1 MTSKRAVVT
10 GIGVV
15 TPLGNSL
22 EVFWN
27 NLIEGK
33 SGVGP
38 ITRFDTKGYD
48 STIAA
53 EVKDFNPKDFI
64 DHKEA
69 RRMDRFTHFA
79 LAATAMAVENA
90 GLDID
95 RINRER
101 SAVILGTGVGG
112 LQTLEDQ
119 HKVMLDKGPGR
130 VSPLF
135 IPMMIANMGAGQI
148 AIKYGLRGCNVTTTS
163 ACASSTNAVGEAFR
177 LIQRGQAD
185 VVISGGAEAPV
196 TPLAVAGFCSM
207 KALSTH
213 NDDPAGA
220 SRPFDAGRDGFVIGE
235 GSVILVLEEME
246 HALARGANI
255 LAEITGY
262 GTSCDAYHITAPDPE
277 GAGAALAMRMA
288 LQDAGIQP
296 AGIDYINA
304 HGTSTPL
311 GDKLETVAIKEVF
324 GRHAYKM
331 AVSSTKS
338 MTGHLLG
345 AAGGLEAAVCVL
357 SINRGIIPPTIN
369 LETPDPDCDLD
380 YVPNTARKAEIA
392 VALTNS
398 FGFGGHNATLI
409 FERFNLER
417 TAAERVL

>member
-1 MTSKRAVVT
+1 MTNKRAVIT

-22 EVFWN
+22 EVFWS
-27 NLIEGK
+27 NLVEGK

-38 ITRFDTKGYD
+38 ITHFDTKDYTT
-48 STIAA
+48 TIAA
-53 EVKDFNPKDFI
+53 EVKDFNPKDFVA
-64 DHKEA
+64 HKEA

-90 GLDID
+90 GLNID
-95 RINRER
+95 RINRDR

-119 HKVMLDKGPGR
+119 HKVMMDRGPDR
-130 VSPLF
+130 VSPFF

-148 AIKYGLRGCNVTTTS
+148 AIKYGFRGCNITTTS
-163 ACASSTNAVGEAFR
+163 ACASGTNAVGESFK

-207 KALSTH
+207 KALSTR

-235 GSVILVLEEME
+235 GSVILVLEELE
-246 HALARGANI
+246 HALARGADI

-262 GTSCDAYHITAPDPE
+262 GASCDAYHITAPDPE
-277 GAGAALAMRMA
+277 GAGAVLAMKMA
-288 LQDAGIQP
+288 IQDAGIQP

-311 GDKLETVAIKEVF
+311 NDKLETVAIKEVL
-324 GRHAYKM
+324 GEYAYKV

-357 SINRGIIPPTIN
+357 AINRGIIPPTIN
-369 LETPDPDCDLD
+369 LETPDPECDLD
-380 YVPNTARKAEIA
+380 YVPNTARKADVA

-398 FGFGGHNATLI
+398 IGFGGHNATLI
-409 FERFNLER
+409 FERFKLER
-417 TAAERVL
+417 AAAERVL